1 MGKTFREAKNRFF
14 DEDEDRP
21 RSKSKKELG
30 VERRNRKVR
39 HEMKVMDGV
48 RLDPSINVDR
58 DDSD

>member
-1 MGKTFREAKNRFF
+1 MGKTYRVNKSRFF
-14 DEDEDRP
+14 EEDEDRP
-21 RSKSKKELG
+21 RGKSKKELG

-39 HEMKVMDGV
+39 HEMKLMDGV

>member
-1 MGKTFREAKNRFF
+1 MGKTFRVSKSRFF
-14 DEDEDRP
+14 EEDEDRP
-21 RSKSKKELG
+21 RSKLKKELG
-30 VERRNRKVR
+30 AERRNRKVR